1 MASKLGEML
10 VKAQLITE
18 AQLEEAI
25 RIQRREG
32 GKLGSIVARQG
43 FCSDQDIVSFLGMQ
57 YGVPAADL
65 DQWPAIE
72 SSVIALVPAELA
84 NKHKVLPLQRSGN
97 VLTLAMSDPT
107 DIFAMDDVR
116 FHTGYNIDPVVSS
129 EMGLTRAIERYYG
142 GSSSL
147 RLREDQPRR
156 TQQANRTT
164 QLPGPEPGSMNFN
177 KAAFDEAAEEALDLK
192 GLEEELEGTETE
204 YENFQD
210 DEENINANALLR
222 GSEEAP
228 VVRLVNMVL
237 IDAIRKGASD
247 IHIEP
252 YEKHYRIRFRIDGLL
267 QEVMRPN
274 IKLKDPVTSRVKI
287 LAKLNIAEKRLP
299 QDGRIKLRVNLGGQA
314 KVIDYRVSV
323 LPTLFGEKIV
333 LRLLDS
339 DQLMLDLTKLG
350 FEAESLGQWDR
361 QISKPYGMILVT
373 GPTGSGKTNTLYSS
387 IAKLNQVDVNI
398 MTAEDPVEFNFAG
411 INQVQMKEQ
420 IGLNFAAAL
429 RSFLRQDPNIILVGE
444 IRDFETAEIAIKA
457 SLTGHLVLSTLHT
470 NDAPSTI
477 SRLMNMG
484 VEPFLVATSVN
495 IICAQRLVR
504 RICAKCKQPDPH
516 QPPVEALL
524 KVGFTEEE
532 VSRGITVMKG
542 MGCDVCNKRG
552 YKGRVGLYEVLEMS
566 ETMRDMILT
575 GASAIELR
583 EQAVKEGMITLRRS
597 GCRKVLDGVSTIEE
611 IIRETVL

>member
-10 VKAQLITE
+10 VKAQLITDS
-18 AQLEEAI
+18 QLEEAI
-25 RIQRREG
+25 KVQRREG
-32 GKLGSIVARQG
+32 GKLGSIVVRQG

-72 SSVIALVPAELA
+72 ASVVALVPAELA

-129 EMGLTRAIERYYG
+129 EMGLIRAIERYYG
-142 GSSSL
+142 GSSGL
-147 RLREDQPRR
+147 KLREDQGRR
-156 TQQANRTT
+156 APQGGRPVGGGAEAAGPSFNRV
-164 QLPGPEPGSMNFN
+164 
-177 KAAFDEAAEEALDLK
+177 AFDEAADVALDLK
-192 GLEEELEGTETE
+192 GLEEELEETDTQ
-204 YENFQD
+204 YETLAD
-210 DEENINANALLR
+210 EEENINATALQK

-252 YEKHYRIRFRIDGLL
+252 YEKSYRIRFRIDGLL

-339 DQLMLDLTKLG
+339 DKLMLDLTKLG
-350 FEAESLGQWDR
+350 P
-361 QISKPYGMILVT
+361 SKTIRNLDVRSPLNH
-373 GPTGSGKTNTLYSS
+373 GPTRRNT
-387 IAKLNQVDVNI
+387 
-398 MTAEDPVEFNFAG
+398 
-411 INQVQMKEQ
+411 
-420 IGLNFAAAL
+420 
-429 RSFLRQDPNIILVGE
+429 
-444 IRDFETAEIAIKA
+444 
-457 SLTGHLVLSTLHT
+457 
-470 NDAPSTI
+470 APQKNS
-477 SRLMNMG
+477 
-484 VEPFLVATSVN
+484 P
-495 IICAQRLVR
+495 
-504 RICAKCKQPDPH
+504 
-516 QPPVEALL
+516 
-524 KVGFTEEE
+524 
-532 VSRGITVMKG
+532 
-542 MGCDVCNKRG
+542 
-552 YKGRVGLYEVLEMS
+552 
-566 ETMRDMILT
+566 
-575 GASAIELR
+575 
-583 EQAVKEGMITLRRS
+583 
-597 GCRKVLDGVSTIEE
+597 
-611 IIRETVL
+611 

>member
-1 MASKLGEML
+1 ML
-10 VKAQLITE
+10 VKAQLITD
-18 AQLEEAI
+18 AQLEEVI

-32 GKLGSIVARQG
+32 GKLGSIVVRQG

-65 DQWPAIE
+65 EQWPPIDA
-72 SSVIALVPAELA
+72 SVIALIPKDLA
-84 NKHKVLPLQRSGN
+84 QRHKVLPLQRTGN

-116 FHTGYNIDPVVSS
+116 FHTGYNVDPVVSS
-129 EMGLTRAIERYYG
+129 EMGLVRAVEKYYG
-142 GSSSL
+142 GSSGVRLADGQAGRATTTNLGGAAGAGPTDASL
-147 RLREDQPRR
+147 P
-156 TQQANRTT
+156 N
-164 QLPGPEPGSMNFN
+164 PFN
-177 KAAFDEAAEEALDLK
+177 EQDEHIDLQ
-192 GLEEELEGTETE
+192 ELEQELDADAEFEATD
-204 YENFQD
+204 D
-210 DEENINANALLR
+210 DEESINVGALKR
-222 GSEEAP
+222 GSEDAP
-228 VVRLVNMVL
+228 VVKLVNMVL
-237 IDAIRKGASD
+237 IDAIKRGASD

-252 YEKHYRIRFRIDGLL
+252 YEKNYRIRFRIDGILM
-267 QEVMRPN
+267 EVMRPN
-274 IKLKDPVTSRVKI
+274 LKLKDPLTSRVKI

-299 QDGRIKLRVNLGGQA
+299 QDGRIKLRVNMSGRQ
-314 KVIDYRVSV
+314 KVIDYRVSI

-339 DQLMLDLTKLG
+339 DKLMLDLTKLG
-350 FEAESLGQWDR
+350 FEPESLERWDR
-361 QISKPYGMILVT
+361 QISKPYGMVLVT

-387 IAKLNQVDVNI
+387 IAKLNTVDTNI
-398 MTAEDPVEFNFAG
+398 LTAEDPVEFNFPG

-477 SRLMNMG
+477 NRLMNMG

-504 RICAKCKQPDPH
+504 RLCSSCKAVDTHH
-516 QPPVEALL
+516 QPEEALRE
-524 KVGFTEEE
+524 VGFTPEEIQ
-532 VSRGITVMKG
+532 RGITFYKPV
-542 MGCDVCNKRG
+542 GCDICNKRG

-566 ETMRDMILT
+566 ETLKDMILT

-583 EQAVKEGMITLRRS
+583 EQGQKEGMITLRRS
-597 GCRKVLDGVSTIEE
+597 GCRKVLDGVTTIEE

>member
-1 MASKLGEML
+1 MASKLGDML
-10 VKAQLITE
+10 VKAQLITDS
-18 AQLEEAI
+18 QLEEALKV
-25 RIQRREG
+25 QRRDG
-32 GKLGSIVARQG
+32 GKLGGIVVRLG

-72 SSVIALVPAELA
+72 APVIALVPAELA
-84 NKHKVLPLQRSGN
+84 TKHKVLPLQRSGN

-129 EMGLTRAIERYYG
+129 EMGLVRAIERYYG
-142 GSSSL
+142 GASGL
-147 RLREDQPRR
+147 RLRDD
-156 TQQANRTT
+156 
-164 QLPGPEPGSMNFN
+164 
-177 KAAFDEAAEEALDLK
+177 AAIARGTSAAPAGTAAEAKGPSFDDLGEAIDLNR
-192 GLEEELEGTETE
+192 LEEELEETETT
-204 YENFQD
+204 YESISDD
-210 DEENINANALLR
+210 DESVNAAALAQS
-222 GSEEAP
+222 GEEAP

-237 IDAIRKGASD
+237 IDAIRRGASD

-252 YEKHYRIRFRIDGLL
+252 YEKSYRIRFRIDGLL

-274 IKLKDPVTSRVKI
+274 IRLKDPVTSRVKI

-299 QDGRIKLRVNLGGQA
+299 QDGRIKLRVNLSGQQ

-339 DQLMLDLTKLG
+339 DKLMLDLTKLG
-350 FEAESLGQWDR
+350 FEPESLQQWDR
-361 QISKPYGMILVT
+361 QISKPYGMVLVT

-504 RICAKCKQPDPH
+504 RICAACKEPEPH
-516 QPPVEALL
+516 QPPPEALL
-524 KVGFTEEE
+524 KMGFTEEE
-532 VSRGITVMKG
+532 VNRGITIMHG
-542 MGCDVCNKRG
+542 RGCDVCGKRG

-566 ETMRDMILT
+566 ETLKDMILT

-597 GCRKVLDGVSTIEE
+597 GCRKILDGVTTIEE
-611 IIRETVL
+611 VVRETVL